1 MTLNF
6 IKAVINNQV
15 DDSCHKKFIRYSL
28 GEFEKEPF
36 EVKKMK
42 KNFSVK
48 AGPEYYDVLQR
59 FFLENIDEHVTVN
72 GKIIAQRNVST
83 DLTSLG
89 IEPVKITGNG
99 KKAQI
104 SCSLISQGELKNIF
118 EKLSDTF
125 LLLDLVAGK
134 NTLKMKKSF
143 PRGKLV
149 PGFCKA
155 KFDISLFDKFKEEFL
170 WDAADFTKAII
181 THTYIVEDI
190 QVSDELLNEDP
201 VRARKEAKR
210 KGKLIRQIDLDGEVS
225 KEEFELLV

>member
-6 IKAVINNQV
+6 IKLIINKQV
-15 DDSCHKKFIRYSL
+15 DDICHKKFIRYSL
-28 GEFEKEPF
+28 GKFEKEPF
-36 EVKKMK
+36 EVKIMK
-42 KNFSVK
+42 KNFSIK

-59 FFLENIDEHVTVN
+59 FFLENIQEPMSVN
-72 GKIIAQRNVST
+72 GKIIAQRNISN

-104 SCSLISQGELKNIF
+104 SCSLINQEELTNIF
-118 EKLSDTF
+118 EKLNDTF
-125 LLLDLVAGK
+125 LLLDLISDK
-134 NTLKMKKSF
+134 NTLKMKKTF

-155 KFDISLFDKFKEEFL
+155 KFDISLFDKFKDEFL
-170 WDAADFTKAII
+170 WDVSDFTNASI

-190 QVSDELLNEDP
+190 QVSDELLKEDP
-201 VRARKEAKR
+201 ARARKEAKR
-210 KGKLIRQIDLDGEVS
+210 KGKLIRQLEIDGEVS
-225 KEEFELLV
+225 KKEFELLV